1 MRDGEG
7 WPFYARPRRGS
18 TPTAEDVEL
27 ARRVLREAAAP
38 ESVEWIDDVS
48 PGMREA
54 AAANGLRVSDHP
66 LMVYRGGNLAIGGAS
81 ARLATPEDDLA
92 TFAAVAAVGFAHPG
106 TAVGAAGSAE
116 LAVHVGPPDDAERE
130 RLRSGALTRAV
141 AFLDGRPVATG
152 VHQPLDGVTEIAG
165 IATLPSARR
174 RGFGRAVTALLV
186 DDAIRRG
193 AELVFLSAGSA
204 EIARVYASLG
214 FERIGT
220 ACIAGPAA

>member
-1 MRDGEG
+1 M
-7 WPFYARPRRGS
+7 
-18 TPTAEDVEL
+18 
-27 ARRVLREAAAP
+27 P
-38 ESVEWIDDVS
+38 ESFEWVDDMS

-54 AAANGLRVSDHP
+54 ALAGGLAIGDHP
-66 LMVYRGGNLAIGGAS
+66 LMVYRGGDLAAGDADV
-81 ARLATPEDDLA
+81 RLARPDDDLA
-92 TFAAVAAVGFAHPG
+92 TFSAVAAVGFAHPG

-116 LAVHVGPPDDAERE
+116 VALHAGPPDDAQRE

-165 IATLPSARR
+165 VATLPSARR
-174 RGFGRAVTALLV
+174 RGLGRAVTALLV
-186 DDAIRRG
+186 DDAIRHG
-193 AELVFLSAGSA
+193 AEIVYLTAGSE

-220 ACIAGPAA
+220 ACIAEPAA